1 MKLEESLSQ
10 PNNHV
15 RTSVAAHP
23 PPRRPSVVDVEQPSK
38 VALDATASSAI
49 PDSAGDG
56 VIGPV
61 DSHEY
66 FLNKTLSAVDRASH
80 INGGRAVD
88 WTEISHGAPYPSVDL
103 MAWIRPDASSPDER
117 EAVVNFVAHQVTT
130 TGSFNVSGH
139 GVPQELT
146 DRLDAMSREF
156 FQRPFDFKAK
166 YGHAGTGRGYAAVKT
181 QSVAT
186 VYGYKTTQAERH
198 DLREC
203 YSVVYPPDHPANVRG
218 PDEFQHVLD
227 EYMEH
232 MDTLDTVLHHI
243 MTAALIKVK
252 DVSIPTDLLEQAK
265 GGAKGLF
272 RATYFPNLGD
282 AYKGAVKLG
291 AHSDWGTVT
300 IINPRNPGL
309 EEIRDNQWVKVPV
322 QAGELHVIVGELLAA
337 WTNLTF
343 VNNVHRVNES
353 HEAGERTSYVYFCG
367 GQKETSENQ
376 VGIPPVCAP
385 GESPRFGTVT
395 FALHSDKYLQRY
407 YKMSEEQN

>member
-1 MKLEESLSQ
+1 MKLEASLDQ
-10 PNNHV
+10 PTHV
-15 RTSVAAHP
+15 RTSFSA
-23 PPRRPSVVDVEQPSK
+23 PRRPSVVDVDQPPK
-38 VALDATASSAI
+38 VVSWARPEVAD
-49 PDSAGDG
+49 DG
-56 VIGPV
+56 VIEPV

-66 FLNKTLSAVDRASH
+66 FMNKTQSIRDRASR

-88 WTEISHGAPYPSVDL
+88 WTDISHGAPYPSVDISPWL
-103 MAWIRPDASSPDER
+103 DPTASTPEER

-139 GVPQELT
+139 GVPPELME
-146 DRLDAMSREF
+146 RLDAMSREF
-156 FQRPFDFKAK
+156 FKQPYEAK
-166 YGHAGTGRGYAAVKT
+166 EKYVKPGTGRGYTGVRT

-186 VYGYKTTQAERH
+186 VYGYKTTQAEKY

-203 YSVVYPPDHPANVRG
+203 YSVVYPPDLPANV
-218 PDEFQHVLD
+218 PAPEPYQQVLD

-232 MDTLDTVLHHI
+232 MDKLDTVMHLI
-243 MTAALIKVK
+243 LTAALIKIK
-252 DVSIPTDLLEQAK
+252 QVSIPTDLLEQAK
-265 GGAKGLF
+265 GGAKGMF

-282 AYKGAVKLG
+282 DYKGAIKLG

-309 EEIRDNQWVKVPV
+309 EEVRDGQWVKVPV
-322 QAGELHVIVGELLAA
+322 QAGELHVLVGELLAA
-337 WTNLTF
+337 WTNLAF
-343 VNNVHRVNES
+343 VDNVHRVNES
-353 HEAGERTSYVYFCG
+353 DEAGERASYVYFCG

-385 GESPRFGTVT
+385 GESPRFGTIT

-407 YKMSEEQN
+407 YKANDEQN